1 MLKIDYKGKEY
12 FFRVYE
18 SGVDM
23 YDSLFNYIIH
33 RPEFSASIKY
43 MREHLTK
50 KDVRILL
57 LERNRIN
64 SGRSKEEFKRQRN
77 FIYCPECQNELIS
90 GRGYSSERL
99 IGMDKDRL
107 LEWFKC
113 NECKTI
119 TKWDFDTPT
128 PILVEKVEDK

>member
-1 MLKIDYKGKEY
+1 MLKIDYKGKGY

-23 YDSLFNYIIH
+23 YDNLFNYIIH

-43 MREHLTK
+43 MAKHLSK
-50 KDVRILL
+50 MNIRILL
-57 LERNRIN
+57 LERNRKYSIKDRKDIK
-64 SGRSKEEFKRQRN
+64 GQKT
-77 FIYCPECQNELIS
+77 FIYCPRCQNELIS
-90 GRGYSSERL
+90 GMGYSSEHL
-99 IGMDKDRL
+99 HGMNKERI

-113 NECKTI
+113 RCGTI
-119 TKWDFDTPT
+119 TKWDFDAPT